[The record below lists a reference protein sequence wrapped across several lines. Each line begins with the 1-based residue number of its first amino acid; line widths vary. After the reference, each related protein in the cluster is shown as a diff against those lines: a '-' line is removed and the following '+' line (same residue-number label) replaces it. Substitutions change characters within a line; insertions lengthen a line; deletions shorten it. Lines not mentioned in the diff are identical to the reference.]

1 MAVNFGKAVEQEA
14 AGAVAAA
21 SSPSSSTATTGRL
34 LFAQLGY
41 GVGRLMECMFTYGT
55 LNA

>member
-21 SSPSSSTATTGRL
+21 SSPSSTATTGRL